1 MFFLHLFFEI
11 TGFLPFAFILFKL
24 GAEPGTPSAVILP
37 DVYAEDQKAIWL
49 EVTADGVPGSAPKQN

>member
-1 MFFLHLFFEI
+1 MLKRTIVYTL
-11 TGFLPFAFILFKL
+11 
-24 GAEPGTPSAVILP
+24 SAISFVNLVILP

>member
-1 MFFLHLFFEI
+1 MSKKWLFLQYHY
-11 TGFLPFAFILFKL
+11 FLNL
-24 GAEPGTPSAVILP
+24 VILP

>member
-1 MFFLHLFFEI
+1 MLKRTILYILWAISFLNLVSF
-11 TGFLPFAFILFKL
+11 
-24 GAEPGTPSAVILP
+24 P